1 MWRKTC
7 IKTTLEKEGNVN
19 KCYTKKST
27 LKQNTAQSQLSPAAG
42 GAVYLCHRSRVTVV
56 GTAQDD
62 IAVRLYAGLFWNDT
76 QWFSH
81 QRDVCE
87 TTMTHTHTHPGGL
100 MAGNALC
107 HCGRNPRRQELGSVS
122 WKPNTTTVNV
132 RI

>member
-1 MWRKTC
+1 MVGPLC
-7 IKTTLEKEGNVN
+7 GEKHALKLHWKRREMSTNVIP
-19 KCYTKKST
+19 KKST

-87 TTMTHTHTHPGGL
+87 TTMTHTHTRVG
-100 MAGNALC
+100 
-107 HCGRNPRRQELGSVS
+107 
-122 WKPNTTTVNV
+122 
-132 RI
+132 